1 MSKKYIKNIAI
12 ISIILLFISGALVY
26 NFNKNYLYNNTIA
39 KNIFIQ
45 GIDVSNKTKEEA
57 KKLVLEEYEPKDI
70 ILKYNDQGYKIK
82 PQDIDLKYDLD
93 KIVKEAFNYTRSNS
107 YFENVKRYL
116 SLMSNKMDL
125 TITSSYNETKLS
137 EAINKIEEDI
147 NVKVVDAK
155 VSISNSGGISYSP
168 STTGK
173 ELDLV
178 NTKESIYNMINSK
191 KFGEI
196 DLKVDS
202 KNPNLTTEQARSVN
216 TLLGEFKTTFSTN
229 NTNRVENIKI
239 SSQRINNILLMPGE
253 EFSYNNLTGRRTKAN
268 GYKDAPV
275 IMNGELTD
283 DVGGGVCQVSTTIF
297 NTAMYSGMN
306 ITTRANHSLKSSYV
320 PVGQDAMVNDGWSD
334 FKFKNPYN
342 HPVYVKTVVD
352 NGSVT
357 CRIYGNNSD
366 KKNISIKVDRFKE
379 NGKDA
384 AKTYAEYR
392 DGNGNII
399 ETKYISKSVYKN

>member
-1 MSKKYIKNIAI
+1 
-12 ISIILLFISGALVY
+12 
-26 NFNKNYLYNNTIA
+26 
-39 KNIFIQ
+39 
-45 GIDVSNKTKEEA
+45 
-57 KKLVLEEYEPKDI
+57 
-70 ILKYNDQGYKIK
+70 
-82 PQDIDLKYDLD
+82 
-93 KIVKEAFNYTRSNS
+93 
-107 YFENVKRYL
+107 
-116 SLMSNKMDL
+116 
-125 TITSSYNETKLS
+125 
-137 EAINKIEEDI
+137 
-147 NVKVVDAK
+147 
-155 VSISNSGGISYSP
+155 
-168 STTGK
+168 
-173 ELDLV
+173 
-178 NTKESIYNMINSK
+178 
-191 KFGEI
+191 
-196 DLKVDS
+196 
-202 KNPNLTTEQARSVN
+202 
-216 TLLGEFKTTFSTN
+216 
-229 NTNRVENIKI
+229 
-239 SSQRINNILLMPGE
+239 MPGE

-366 KKNISIKVDRFKE
+366 KKNISIKVDRFTE

-384 AKTYAEYR
+384 AKTYTEYR
-392 DGNGNII
+392 DSNGNII
-399 ETKYISKSVYKN
+399 ETKYICKSVYKN